1 MYRKQTKK
9 RYLKPRRRRQRRI
22 KIRIIRSRILGR
34 GVTRPYVD
42 KRERLMLGSGSVKKA
57 VKQVVFFPLGA
68 ALVAAPPIIDLL
80 GKIIK

>member
-1 MYRKQTKK
+1 MYRKKTKK

-22 KIRIIRSRILGR
+22 KIRIRRILGR

-57 VKQVVFFPLGA
+57 VKQKGGFFPLGA
-68 ALVAAPPIIDLL
+68 ALATAPPIIDLL

>member
-1 MYRKQTKK
+1 MYRKKTKK
-9 RYLKPRRRRQRRI
+9 RCLKPRRRRQRRI
-22 KIRIIRSRILGR
+22 KIRIIRRILGR

-57 VKQVVFFPLGA
+57 VKQKGGFFPLGA
-68 ALVAAPPIIDLL
+68 ALATAPPIIDLL